1 MEPGELTTERKLL
14 RAFMKFKRADWHERS
29 VLGYKPSEIKLL
41 FCLRFGRIEGLEE
54 MKVSEISRRLHVTSP
69 TVTQLINALETNGLV
84 ERKIDSADRR
94 VVQVR
99 LTELGDE
106 VTRKAKE
113 ALADSFGGLVEYLGE
128 EESEKLA
135 ELLSKVFV
143 YYNEKQ
149 SLNNISPKMGSDE
162 R

>member
-1 MEPGELTTERKLL
+1 MEPGDLTTERKLL

-69 TVTQLINALETNGLV
+69 TVTQLINALEANGLV
-84 ERKIDSADRR
+84 ERNIDSTDRR

-99 LTELGDE
+99 LTEQGDE

-113 ALADSFGGLVEYLGE
+113 VFAASFRGLVEFLGE
-128 EESEKLA
+128 ADSEKLV
-135 ELLSKVFV
+135 ELLTKVFA
-143 YYNEKQ
+143 YYNEKDTI
-149 SLNNISPKMGSDE
+149 LSPSKGSAE
-162 R
+162 

>member
-1 MEPGELTTERKLL
+1 MESGDQTTERKLL
-14 RAFMKFKRADWHERS
+14 RAFMQFKKADWHERS
-29 VLGYKPSEIKLL
+29 ISGYKPSEVKLL
-41 FCLRFGRIEGLEE
+41 FCLRHGRNEGMEE

-69 TVTQLINALETNGLV
+69 TVTQLINALEAEGLV
-84 ERKIDSADRR
+84 ERNIDSVDRR

-99 LTELGDE
+99 LTEKGDK

-113 ALADSFGGLVEYLGE
+113 VFAASFRGLVDYLGE
-128 EESEKLA
+128 EDSEKLA

-149 SLNNISPKMGSDE
+149 SLINLSPKMGSDE